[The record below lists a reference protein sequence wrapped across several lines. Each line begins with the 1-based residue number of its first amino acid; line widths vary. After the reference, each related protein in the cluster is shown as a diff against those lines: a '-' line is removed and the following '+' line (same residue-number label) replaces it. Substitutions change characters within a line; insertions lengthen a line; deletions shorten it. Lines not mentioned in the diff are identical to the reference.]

1 MLVEPQMSGLGIFR
15 EFCLDDTLGKEL
27 GRELE
32 AAWFKQGLQY
42 PGAEL
47 ISARAA
53 GPPGAG
59 RDRVH

>member
-32 AAWFKQGLQY
+32 AAWFK
-42 PGAEL
+42 PWVTVPR
-47 ISARAA
+47 S
-53 GPPGAG
+53 
-59 RDRVH
+59 